1 MQNERNSVDD
11 ANEDNASP
19 AQPVRDDRHQNL
31 SRFRAW
37 PPASAK
43 P

>member
-19 AQPVRDDRHQNL
+19 AQPVTVCAGIRSTR
-31 SRFRAW
+31 R
-37 PPASAK
+37 
-43 P
+43 